1 MGILTV
7 SLIDISIYLKDNAA
21 IDCLEGL
28 EPENLEAG
36 VTEHLVDDLLSYFLV
51 HVIRGAGVEVTN
63 PVHHDLQHVLN
74 KS

>member
-1 MGILTV
+1 M

-36 VTEHLVDDLLSYFLV
+36 VTEHLVDDLLSNFLV
-51 HVIRGAGVEVTN
+51 HVIGGAGVEVTN
-63 PVHHDLQHVLN
+63 PVHHNLSTLIIQVLI
-74 KS
+74 

>member
-1 MGILTV
+1 MY
-7 SLIDISIYLKDNAA
+7 LIDRHIYLKDDAA
-21 IDCLEGL
+21 VDCLEGL
-28 EPENLEAG
+28 KPEDLEAG
-36 VTEHLVDDLLSYFLV
+36 VAEHLVDDLLSYFLV